1 MRNKI
6 RDLREDNNLYQKDI
20 AKILNVT
27 QQQYSRIEKNE
38 NQLSYDKLIILADFY
53 NISTDYILG
62 LTSNKKIH
70 TKNKSYNKIK
80 DLRIENNL
88 YQKDVAKVLNITQPD
103 YSVIESNKNELSY
116 DGLIK
121 LSKFYNTSIDYIL
134 GLTDDKKPYTKEA
147 T

>member
-1 MRNKI
+1 MKNRIK
-6 RDLREDNNLYQKDI
+6 DLREDRDLLQKDI
-20 AKILNVT
+20 ALFLNIT
-27 QQQYSRIEKNE
+27 IRQYRRIEKGENE
-38 NQLSYDKLIILADFY
+38 LSYNSLIKLSEFY
-53 NISTDYILG
+53 NTSVDYILG
-62 LTSNKKIH
+62 IINNIEPYP
-70 TKNKSYNKIK
+70 KNKSYNKIK